1 MRSYIEERND
11 LFKRY
16 PNDCHMLTKM
26 NENIEISFQHI
37 SHGLQHLHKNSLIHR
52 DLKPANILYDR
63 HMTWKISDF
72 GLSRYLYSDLSD
84 EKMIGQKISKVIVEN
99 ISIYSFC

>member
-1 MRSYIEERND
+1 MRSYIEGRNG

-16 PNDCHMLTKM
+16 HSDCYMLTKM

-37 SHGLQHLHKNSLIHR
+37 SQGLQHLHENSFVHR

-84 EKMIGQKISKVIVEN
+84 DQTIGQKMSKVSVAN
-99 ISIYSFC
+99 IPIYLCR